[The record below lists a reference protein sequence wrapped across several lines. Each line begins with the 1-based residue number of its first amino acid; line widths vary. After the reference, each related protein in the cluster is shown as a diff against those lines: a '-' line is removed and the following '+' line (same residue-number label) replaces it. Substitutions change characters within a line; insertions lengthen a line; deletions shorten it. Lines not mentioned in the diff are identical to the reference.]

1 MRNKKCHVITAW
13 RHNLQKV
20 RYVVSGQ
27 KEMKAKVEELKAE
40 GFITIEILDVCK
52 GKSRRIHVK

>member
-1 MRNKKCHVITAW
+1 MSKKTYVITAW

-40 GFITIEILDVCK
+40 GFITIEVLDIY
-52 GKSRRIHVK
+52 GRKSKRIHIK